1 MAIFLDPPLD
11 WGHRFGPS
19 SHLLSDLPGVDGTC
33 ELTEFGFQI
42 GLEPAWL
49 QLRGSAKEHFDLF
62 GPRIDWAIEAGASL
76 VHRRHIVYIIRAKQH
91 FYRSFASD
99 TPSGL

>member
-1 MAIFLDPPLD
+1 MAIYLDSPLT

-19 SHLLSDLPGVDGTC
+19 SHLLSDVPGIDGTC
-33 ELTEFGFQI
+33 ELTEFGHLI

-62 GPRIDWAIEAGASL
+62 GPRIEWAVEAGASL
-76 VHRRHIVYIIRAKQH
+76 VHRREIVRIIRSKRI
-91 FYRSFASD
+91 FYSVI
-99 TPSGL
+99 